1 MMSFVSSIIYPVSFS
16 GFVFVFISRLWFF
29 ILCMSSVLFLFCHFQ
44 MFSMEI
50 IDAKHNVDHTYL
62 TILTTFSRGFI
73 FRSRIVSVILP
84 PKYQKIAC
92 VSFILDAGVDFSFFF
107 RRLNDRLSPYCIIP
121 SQLLRM

>member
-1 MMSFVSSIIYPVSFS
+1 MMSIVSSIIYPVSFS

-62 TILTTFSRGFI
+62 TILTTFSHGFI
-73 FRSRIVSVILP
+73 FRSNCLCYSSPEISKDCL
-84 PKYQKIAC
+84 
-92 VSFILDAGVDFSFFF
+92 
-107 RRLNDRLSPYCIIP
+107 RLVHS
-121 SQLLRM
+121 